1 MDGVI
6 RARKRCESDENG
18 IIRVILAFCATTW
31 RGLGVRA
38 ILAFLCVCWIGWK
51 SNRCWMCG
59 VAYT

>member
-18 IIRVILAFCATTW
+18 IIRVMLAFCATTW

-38 ILAFLCVCWIGWK
+38 ILAFLCV
-51 SNRCWMCG
+51 
-59 VAYT
+59 